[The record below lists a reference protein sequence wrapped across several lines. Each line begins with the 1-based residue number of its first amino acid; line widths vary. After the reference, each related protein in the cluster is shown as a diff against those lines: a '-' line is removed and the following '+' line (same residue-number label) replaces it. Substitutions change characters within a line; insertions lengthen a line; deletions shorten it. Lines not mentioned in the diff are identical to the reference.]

1 MYKGRIIK
9 KIFLSLLF
17 IVIVFISE
25 ILFIGTMTALNIG
38 LPNEIVQHGIKR
50 VIGMIGTKIIYF
62 WIVIIVSRLINKKF
76 KDVPI
81 KHWIM
86 IFFMP
91 VISTFILYIIF
102 YSLMDSSVK
111 DGMIIYFTAVLG
123 LMYIN
128 FEVFDFFETY
138 QKQIKLT
145 VLEQLMETENANY
158 RLIERSYNDMKKMKH
173 DISNQISVIQNL
185 IKHNDEKSASK
196 ILNEIS
202 EIINNA
208 GAVCYTGE
216 PIIDSIINI
225 KINEA
230 CECGI
235 TVTSRINTG
244 SFNIDTVEVCR
255 ILGNA
260 LDNAIEGCERSGI
273 SKPVIHISIREVNNK
288 IAVAI
293 SNSSCDVDIN
303 DLHTSKSDSSIHGI
317 GIESMKT
324 SVEKLNGFMNQS
336 YESGVFFFK
345 MVLPN
350 NQQ

>member
-1 MYKGRIIK
+1 M
-9 KIFLSLLF
+9 
-17 IVIVFISE
+17 
-25 ILFIGTMTALNIG
+25 
-38 LPNEIVQHGIKR
+38 
-50 VIGMIGTKIIYF
+50 
-62 WIVIIVSRLINKKF
+62 
-76 KDVPI
+76 
-81 KHWIM
+81 
-86 IFFMP
+86 
-91 VISTFILYIIF
+91 
-102 YSLMDSSVK
+102 
-111 DGMIIYFTAVLG
+111 
-123 LMYIN
+123 
-128 FEVFDFFETY
+128 EV
-138 QKQIKLT
+138 
-145 VLEQLMETENANY
+145 ENTNY
-158 RLIERSYNDMKKMKH
+158 RLIEKSYDDMKKLKH

-185 IKHNDEKSASK
+185 IKHNDEKSANK
-196 ILNEIS
+196 VLNEIS

-225 KINEA
+225 KINKA
-230 CECGI
+230 CEHGI
-235 TVTSRINTG
+235 TVTSRINTD

-273 SKPVIHISIREVNNK
+273 SEPVIHISIREVDNK

-303 DLHTSKSDSSIHGI
+303 DLHTNKSDSSIHGI

-324 SVEKLNGFMNQS
+324 SVEKLNGFMNQG